1 MRISKKFSGY
11 NMGKHTYV
19 PNNMGFRSPVSVSTY
34 STFDDYVE
42 PVQKVRRISDVGG
55 AYSVVTHL
63 MPGADRFSDTSQVWS
78 FPSWSVHTP
87 VADSLVDPETC
98 TAGDEYFTASSPLF
112 PYLVSQARPIV
123 VEKEV
128 NEWKSFDEFVG
139 GVTTPYCTDDAHLG
153 SNKLNISIPEDNGA
167 DEEDEW
173 KAVLLHYCGN
183 IFIGKN
189 PVTKAALPVPSMNS
203 SIAASTPLV
212 TASFPALG
220 CFSASS
226 SYGDVGSIISCD
238 TSVSVADGYV
248 DAYYSDEEV
257 LASLIDDL

>member
-19 PNNMGFRSPVSVSTY
+19 PNNMGFRSPVSVSSY

-42 PVQKVRRISDVGG
+42 PVQKVRRISDVSG
-55 AYSVVTHL
+55 AYSIVTHL
-63 MPGADRFSDTSQVWS
+63 MPGNDRFSDASQVWL
-78 FPSWSVHTP
+78 FPSWPVPTP
-87 VADSLVDPETC
+87 AAASSVDPEAC
-98 TAGDEYFTASSPLF
+98 SAGDEYFTAESPLF

-123 VEKEV
+123 VEEEV

-139 GVTTPYCTDDAHLG
+139 VTTPYCTDDAPLG
-153 SNKLNISIPEDNGA
+153 SNKLNISIPEDNDA

-189 PVTKAALPVPSMNS
+189 PVTKVALPVPSMNS

-212 TASFPALG
+212 TASLPALG
-220 CFSASS
+220 CLSASS
-226 SYGDVGSIISCD
+226 SYGDVGRISCD
-238 TSVSVADGYV
+238 TSVSVADDYV